1 MKKIKLILLTILV
14 LACSACVNNK
24 TIENSNIRVSIYPIE
39 YITNYLFG
47 EHSKINSIYPDSM
60 DNNYEISDKLLKDYS
75 STNLFIFNGNEDKE
89 NDYVF
94 KMLKNNSDLK
104 IIDATTS
111 LAYNNKIE
119 ELWLDPM
126 NYLTMANNIKKG
138 FNEYTDITY
147 LNNDINSKYNELK
160 VKLIELE
167 ADYNEMGNR
176 ANKKNLVVAD
186 DLFLYL
192 SKYGIN
198 VISLEKGDNYSK
210 KSEYQAEEL
219 IKNKEITNIYVKKG
233 QKIDSNIE
241 ELKEKYKVNIIELNT
256 LYTISEEDRK
266 NGKDY
271 LTLMN
276 ENNLKVVFF
285 LKLL

>member
-14 LACSACVNNK
+14 LACSACVNKK
-24 TIENSNIRVSIYPIE
+24 TIENSDIRVSIYPVE

-47 EHSKINSIYPDSM
+47 KHSKISSIYPDSM

-75 STNLFIFNGNEDKE
+75 SANLFIFNGNEDKE
-89 NDYVF
+89 NEYVF
-94 KMLKNNSDLK
+94 KMIKNNGDLK

-111 LAYNNKIE
+111 LTYNNKIE

-147 LNNDINSKYNELK
+147 LNNDINSKYDELK

-176 ANKKNLVVAD
+176 ANKKNIVVAD

-256 LYTISEEDRK
+256 LYTISKDDRK
-266 NGKDY
+266 NNKDY
-271 LTLMN
+271 FALMN
-276 ENNLKVVFF
+276 ENLQMLKQQ
-285 LKLL
+285 LYN

>member
-276 ENNLKVVFF
+276 ENLQMLKQQ
-285 LKLL
+285 LYN

>member
-14 LACSACVNNK
+14 LACSACVNKK
-24 TIENSNIRVSIYPIE
+24 TIENSDIRVSIYPVE

-47 EHSKINSIYPDSM
+47 KHSKISSIYPDSM

-75 STNLFIFNGNEDKE
+75 SANLFIFNGNEDKE
-89 NDYVF
+89 NEYVF
-94 KMLKNNSDLK
+94 KMIKNNGDLK

-111 LAYNNKIE
+111 LTYNNKIE

-147 LNNDINSKYNELK
+147 LNNDINSKYDELK

-176 ANKKNLVVAD
+176 ANKKNIVVAD

-256 LYTISEEDRK
+256 LYTISEDDRK
-266 NGKDY
+266 NNKDY
-271 LTLMN
+271 FALMN
-276 ENNLKVVFF
+276 ENLQMLKQQ
-285 LKLL
+285 LYN

>member
-271 LTLMN
+271 LSLMN
-276 ENNLKVVFF
+276 ENLQMLKQQ
-285 LKLL
+285 LYN

>member
-147 LNNDINSKYNELK
+147 LNNDINSKYDELK

-176 ANKKNLVVAD
+176 ANKKNIVVAD

-276 ENNLKVVFF
+276 ENLQMLKQQ
-285 LKLL
+285 LYN

>member
-147 LNNDINSKYNELK
+147 LNNDINSKYDELK

-176 ANKKNLVVAD
+176 ANKKNIVVAD

-276 ENNLKVVFF
+276 ENLQMLKQH
-285 LKLL
+285 LYN